1 MMKMLYLEC
10 GMGAAGDMLAA
21 ALLDLYEDPE
31 AMVGR
36 LNALHLEGISY
47 ALERGHSCGVAAM
60 RLHVLCHGE
69 EEHEHE
75 HEHGHEHG
83 HGHEHEDGHGHEHA
97 HHAHRHLSDI
107 ESMVDGMA
115 VSARVRENIKQV
127 YRRIAEA
134 EGHAHGC
141 EVGEV
146 HFHEVGMLD
155 AIGDVTAV
163 CVMMDDL
170 GIDRVMASPVHV
182 GAGVVRC
189 AHGTLPVPAPATAW
203 ILRDVPTYGGEI
215 ASELCT
221 PTGAALIRHFAE
233 GFGPQPVMRVARV
246 GYGMGQKVFERMN
259 CVRAFLGWVDDGQDR
274 DGVVYEMSCNLDDMT
289 AERMGYAG
297 KPRPDGRLI
306 WIHGAS
312 VGETLSA
319 LPLINKLSE
328 LYPAVRIMV
337 TSGTL
342 TSADLMAKRLPA
354 NAFHQFVPVD
364 TPAAVKR
371 FVDYDTISG
380 LMAYDVV
387 IERSDS
393 GVLVAKLIA
402 PVMRNVETE
411 DSTFLEF
418 PKGFYATVYEGD
430 TAASAK
436 ISGNYGVMYEDDD
449 LLFARDNVVVENIDS
464 KETLETETLYW
475 NQKTKKIYTRNY
487 VKISSPDKVIFG
499 DSLQTDEN
507 FTKRIIHGIRATL
520 EIEDTE

>member
-75 HEHGHEHG
+75 HG
-83 HGHEHEDGHGHEHA
+83 HGHA

-155 AIGDVTAV
+155 AVGDVTAV

-259 CVRAFLGWVDDGQDR
+259 CVRAFLGWADDGQDR

-289 AERMGYAG
+289 AERMGYAAE
-297 KPRPDGRLI
+297 RVMEA
-306 WIHGAS
+306 GALD
-312 VGETLSA
+312 VWTV
-319 LPLINKLSE
+319 
-328 LYPAVRIMV
+328 PAVMKKGRPGAVFSCLCTGARHDAVLRAIFAHTTTIGVREVETSRHVLARHFV
-337 TSGTL
+337 TRQTPWGEVGIKIASGYGVER
-342 TSADLMAKRLPA
+342 AKPEFEDIARMAGALG
-354 NAFHQFVPVD
+354 V
-364 TPAAVKR
+364 
-371 FVDYDTISG
+371 S
-380 LMAYDVV
+380 
-387 IERSDS
+387 IEE
-393 GVLVAKLIA
+393 
-402 PVMRNVETE
+402 VMRRLGME
-411 DSTFLEF
+411 DWRTSEDACR
-418 PKGFYATVYEGD
+418 PYPIDKGIVP
-430 TAASAK
+430 
-436 ISGNYGVMYEDDD
+436 D
-449 LLFARDNVVVENIDS
+449 L
-464 KETLETETLYW
+464 
-475 NQKTKKIYTRNY
+475 
-487 VKISSPDKVIFG
+487 
-499 DSLQTDEN
+499 
-507 FTKRIIHGIRATL
+507 
-520 EIEDTE
+520 

>member
-69 EEHEHE
+69 EEH
-75 HEHGHEHG
+75 G
-83 HGHEHEDGHGHEHA
+83 HA

-155 AIGDVTAV
+155 AVGDVTAV

-259 CVRAFLGWVDDGQDR
+259 CVRAFLGWADDGQDR

-289 AERMGYAG
+289 AERMGYAAE
-297 KPRPDGRLI
+297 RVMEA
-306 WIHGAS
+306 GALD
-312 VGETLSA
+312 VWTV
-319 LPLINKLSE
+319 
-328 LYPAVRIMV
+328 PAVMKKGRPGAVFSCLCTGARHDAVLRAIFAHTTTIGVREVETSRHVLARHFV
-337 TSGTL
+337 TRQTPWGEVGIKIASGYGVER
-342 TSADLMAKRLPA
+342 AKPEFEDIARMAGALG
-354 NAFHQFVPVD
+354 V
-364 TPAAVKR
+364 
-371 FVDYDTISG
+371 S
-380 LMAYDVV
+380 
-387 IERSDS
+387 IEE
-393 GVLVAKLIA
+393 
-402 PVMRNVETE
+402 VMRRLGME
-411 DSTFLEF
+411 DWRTSEDACR
-418 PKGFYATVYEGD
+418 PYPIDKGIVP
-430 TAASAK
+430 
-436 ISGNYGVMYEDDD
+436 D
-449 LLFARDNVVVENIDS
+449 L
-464 KETLETETLYW
+464 
-475 NQKTKKIYTRNY
+475 
-487 VKISSPDKVIFG
+487 
-499 DSLQTDEN
+499 
-507 FTKRIIHGIRATL
+507 
-520 EIEDTE
+520 

>member
-1 MMKMLYLEC
+1 MKMLYLEC

-69 EEHEHE
+69 EEHAHE
-75 HEHGHEHG
+75 DEHG
-83 HGHEHEDGHGHEHA
+83 HGHA

-155 AIGDVTAV
+155 AVGDVTAV

-259 CVRAFLGWVDDGQDR
+259 CVRAFLGWADDGQDR

-289 AERMGYAG
+289 AERMGYAAE
-297 KPRPDGRLI
+297 RVMEA
-306 WIHGAS
+306 GALD
-312 VGETLSA
+312 VWTV
-319 LPLINKLSE
+319 
-328 LYPAVRIMV
+328 PAVMKKGRPGAVFSCLCTGARHDAVLRAIFAHTTTIGVREVETSRHVLARHFV
-337 TSGTL
+337 TRQTPWGEVGIKIASGYGVER
-342 TSADLMAKRLPA
+342 AKPEFEDIARMAGALG
-354 NAFHQFVPVD
+354 V
-364 TPAAVKR
+364 
-371 FVDYDTISG
+371 S
-380 LMAYDVV
+380 
-387 IERSDS
+387 IEE
-393 GVLVAKLIA
+393 
-402 PVMRNVETE
+402 VMRRLGME
-411 DSTFLEF
+411 DWRTSEDACR
-418 PKGFYATVYEGD
+418 PYPIDKGIVP
-430 TAASAK
+430 
-436 ISGNYGVMYEDDD
+436 D
-449 LLFARDNVVVENIDS
+449 L
-464 KETLETETLYW
+464 
-475 NQKTKKIYTRNY
+475 
-487 VKISSPDKVIFG
+487 
-499 DSLQTDEN
+499 
-507 FTKRIIHGIRATL
+507 
-520 EIEDTE
+520 

>member
-1 MMKMLYLEC
+1 MKMLYLEC

-69 EEHEHE
+69 EEH
-75 HEHGHEHG
+75 G
-83 HGHEHEDGHGHEHA
+83 HA

-155 AIGDVTAV
+155 AVGDVTAV

-259 CVRAFLGWVDDGQDR
+259 CVRAFLGWADDGQDR

-289 AERMGYAG
+289 AERMGYAAE
-297 KPRPDGRLI
+297 RVMEA
-306 WIHGAS
+306 GALD
-312 VGETLSA
+312 VWTV
-319 LPLINKLSE
+319 
-328 LYPAVRIMV
+328 PAVMKKGRPGAVFSCLCTGARHDAVLRAIFAHTTTIGVREVETSRHVLARHFV
-337 TSGTL
+337 TRQTPWGEVGIKIASGYGVER
-342 TSADLMAKRLPA
+342 AKPEFEDIARMAGALG
-354 NAFHQFVPVD
+354 V
-364 TPAAVKR
+364 
-371 FVDYDTISG
+371 S
-380 LMAYDVV
+380 
-387 IERSDS
+387 IEE
-393 GVLVAKLIA
+393 
-402 PVMRNVETE
+402 VMRRLGME
-411 DSTFLEF
+411 DWRTSEDACR
-418 PKGFYATVYEGD
+418 PYPIDKGIVP
-430 TAASAK
+430 
-436 ISGNYGVMYEDDD
+436 D
-449 LLFARDNVVVENIDS
+449 L
-464 KETLETETLYW
+464 
-475 NQKTKKIYTRNY
+475 
-487 VKISSPDKVIFG
+487 
-499 DSLQTDEN
+499 
-507 FTKRIIHGIRATL
+507 
-520 EIEDTE
+520 

>member
-1 MMKMLYLEC
+1 MKMLYLEC

-36 LNALHLEGISY
+36 LNALHLKGISY

-69 EEHEHE
+69 EEHAHEDGHE
-75 HEHGHEHG
+75 HEHGHAH
-83 HGHEHEDGHGHEHA
+83 HA

-127 YRRIAEA
+127 YRLIAEA

-155 AIGDVTAV
+155 AVGDVTAV

-259 CVRAFLGWVDDGQDR
+259 CVRAFLGWADDGQDR

-289 AERMGYAG
+289 AERMGYAAE
-297 KPRPDGRLI
+297 RVMEA
-306 WIHGAS
+306 GALD
-312 VGETLSA
+312 VWTV
-319 LPLINKLSE
+319 
-328 LYPAVRIMV
+328 PAVMKKGRPGAVFSCLCTGARHDAVLRAIFAHTTTIGVREVETSRHVLARHFV
-337 TSGTL
+337 TRQTPWGEVGIKIASGYGVER
-342 TSADLMAKRLPA
+342 AKPEFEDIARMAGALG
-354 NAFHQFVPVD
+354 V
-364 TPAAVKR
+364 
-371 FVDYDTISG
+371 S
-380 LMAYDVV
+380 
-387 IERSDS
+387 IEE
-393 GVLVAKLIA
+393 
-402 PVMRNVETE
+402 VMRRLGME
-411 DSTFLEF
+411 DWRTSEDACR
-418 PKGFYATVYEGD
+418 PYPIDKGIVP
-430 TAASAK
+430 
-436 ISGNYGVMYEDDD
+436 D
-449 LLFARDNVVVENIDS
+449 L
-464 KETLETETLYW
+464 
-475 NQKTKKIYTRNY
+475 
-487 VKISSPDKVIFG
+487 
-499 DSLQTDEN
+499 
-507 FTKRIIHGIRATL
+507 
-520 EIEDTE
+520 

>member
-69 EEHEHE
+69 EEHA

-83 HGHEHEDGHGHEHA
+83 HEHEHGHGHA

-155 AIGDVTAV
+155 AVGDVTAV

-259 CVRAFLGWVDDGQDR
+259 CVRAFLGWADDGQDR

-289 AERMGYAG
+289 AERMGYAAE
-297 KPRPDGRLI
+297 RVMEA
-306 WIHGAS
+306 GALD
-312 VGETLSA
+312 VWTV
-319 LPLINKLSE
+319 
-328 LYPAVRIMV
+328 PAVMKKGRPGAVFSCLCTGARHDAVLRAIFAHTTTIGVREVETSRHVLARHFV
-337 TSGTL
+337 TRQTPWGEVGIKIASGYGVER
-342 TSADLMAKRLPA
+342 AKPEFEDIARMAGALG
-354 NAFHQFVPVD
+354 V
-364 TPAAVKR
+364 
-371 FVDYDTISG
+371 S
-380 LMAYDVV
+380 
-387 IERSDS
+387 IEE
-393 GVLVAKLIA
+393 
-402 PVMRNVETE
+402 VMRRLGME
-411 DSTFLEF
+411 DWRTSEDACR
-418 PKGFYATVYEGD
+418 PYPIDKGIVP
-430 TAASAK
+430 
-436 ISGNYGVMYEDDD
+436 D
-449 LLFARDNVVVENIDS
+449 L
-464 KETLETETLYW
+464 
-475 NQKTKKIYTRNY
+475 
-487 VKISSPDKVIFG
+487 
-499 DSLQTDEN
+499 
-507 FTKRIIHGIRATL
+507 
-520 EIEDTE
+520 